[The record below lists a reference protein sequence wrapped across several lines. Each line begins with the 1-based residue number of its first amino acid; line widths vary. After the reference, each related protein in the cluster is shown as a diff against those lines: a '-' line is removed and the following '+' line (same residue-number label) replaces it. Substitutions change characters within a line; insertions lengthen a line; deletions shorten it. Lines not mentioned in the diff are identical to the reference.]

1 MITGQTA
8 RYRVQGTLEVIS
20 EFYLPG
26 YNMTKW
32 GDEYL
37 GRLKVD
43 RMVLADDEWEAEREV
58 SDDLPSA
65 FYDWQ
70 WVEGPMVARE
80 EIPEDERM
88 RLLGAV
94 PLLECD

>member
-20 EFYLPG
+20 EFYLLG

-32 GDEYL
+32 EDEYL
-37 GRLKVD
+37 GRFEVD
-43 RMVLADDEWEAEREV
+43 RVVLADDEWEAERVV
-58 SDDLPSA
+58 SGDLPSD

-70 WVEGPMVARE
+70 WVEGPMVTRE

-88 RLLGAV
+88 RLMGAV
-94 PLLECD
+94 PLLERE

>member
-32 GDEYL
+32 EDEYI
-37 GRLKVD
+37 GQFKAD
-43 RMVLADDEWEAEREV
+43 RVVLADDEWEAEQEALG
-58 SDDLPSA
+58 DLSSS

-70 WVEGPMVARE
+70 WIKGPMVTRE